1 MEEQAKQYS
10 DEMRGALFEIA
21 PEERKEKGPV
31 ATGTLTISGV
41 KLRLAMWPAR
51 VAGGTGKGAGKKFWS
66 VAVEYPQGARAFL
79 AKCSPASV
87 VVTGA
92 AAEVAPAPGEGA
104 APAADDTGDMPF

>member
-31 ATGTLTISGV
+31 ATGSLTISGV

-79 AKCSPASV
+79 AKCAPASV

-92 AAEVAPAPGEGA
+92 SAQPGDMPASAGT
-104 APAADDTGDMPF
+104 DDAGDMPF

>member
-1 MEEQAKQYS
+1 MEEQAKLYS

-21 PEERKEKGPV
+21 PDERKEKGPV

-92 AAEVAPAPGEGA
+92 SAQPGDT
-104 APAADDTGDMPF
+104 AADVADSADDSGDMPF

>member
-21 PEERKEKGPV
+21 QEERKEKGPV

-79 AKCSPASV
+79 AKCSPESV

-92 AAEVAPAPGEGA
+92 SAHQGDVPP
-104 APAADDTGDMPF
+104 ADDNGDMPF

>member
-21 PEERKEKGPV
+21 QEDRKEKGPV
-31 ATGTLTISGV
+31 ATGTLTIGGG
-41 KLRLAMWPAR
+41 KLRLAVWPAR
-51 VAGGTGKGAGKKFWS
+51 GAGGTGKGAGKKFWS

-79 AKCSPASV
+79 AKCSPESV

-92 AAEVAPAPGEGA
+92 SAQLGDVPP
-104 APAADDTGDMPF
+104 ADDNGDMPF

>member
-1 MEEQAKQYS
+1 MEEQVKQYS

-79 AKCSPASV
+79 AKCSPESV

-92 AAEVAPAPGEGA
+92 SAQPGDV
-104 APAADDTGDMPF
+104 PPADDNGDMPF

>member
-10 DEMRGALFEIA
+10 NEMRGVLFEIA
-21 PEERKEKGPV
+21 QEERKEKGPV

-51 VAGGTGKGAGKKFWS
+51 VAGGTGKSAGKKFWS

-92 AAEVAPAPGEGA
+92 SARPGDI
-104 APAADDTGDMPF
+104 PPADDDGDMPF

>member
-92 AAEVAPAPGEGA
+92 AAQPGDMPASA
-104 APAADDTGDMPF
+104 SADDAGDMPF

>member
-1 MEEQAKQYS
+1 MEEHAKQYS

-21 PEERKEKGPV
+21 QEERKDKGPV
-31 ATGTLTISGV
+31 ATGSLTISGV

-92 AAEVAPAPGEGA
+92 SAQPGDG
-104 APAADDTGDMPF
+104 PPADDNGDMPF

>member
-1 MEEQAKQYS
+1 MEERAKQYS

-79 AKCSPASV
+79 AKCSPESV

-92 AAEVAPAPGEGA
+92 SAQPGDV
-104 APAADDTGDMPF
+104 PPADDNGDMPF

>member
-1 MEEQAKQYS
+1 MEEHAKQYS

-21 PEERKEKGPV
+21 QEERKDKGPV
-31 ATGTLTISGV
+31 ATGSLTISGV

-92 AAEVAPAPGEGA
+92 SAQPGDV
-104 APAADDTGDMPF
+104 PPADDNGDMPF

>member
-21 PEERKEKGPV
+21 QEERKEKGPV

-79 AKCSPASV
+79 AKCSPESV

-92 AAEVAPAPGEGA
+92 SAQPGDV
-104 APAADDTGDMPF
+104 PPADDNGDMPF

>member
-1 MEEQAKQYS
+1 M
-10 DEMRGALFEIA
+10 
-21 PEERKEKGPV
+21 
-31 ATGTLTISGV
+31 

-92 AAEVAPAPGEGA
+92 SAQPGDV
-104 APAADDTGDMPF
+104 PPADDNGDMPF